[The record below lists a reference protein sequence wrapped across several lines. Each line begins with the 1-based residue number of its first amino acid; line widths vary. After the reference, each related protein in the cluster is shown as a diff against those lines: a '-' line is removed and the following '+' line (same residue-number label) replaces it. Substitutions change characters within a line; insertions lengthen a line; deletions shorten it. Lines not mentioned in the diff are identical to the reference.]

1 MGTSASSKGSPGNVP
16 MVPSWV
22 PEAPAEPAAGPDEA
36 NADGAPAMPPPAA
49 PAAPPIAPAGRFTG
63 ARLNLGNFAGTGDRA
78 AMRRGVGQYFKTG
91 YGGGS
96 TAAQRFGGTA
106 QTAGGLFSALGGGAA
121 PPGVAPAL
129 DRSVLAGRTADQ
141 IMDAVIEAV
150 RPVDGTQD
158 GEASLAAIK
167 DALSDLLEL
176 YPDADLLNLDE
187 AQREFA
193 VERFVALD
201 VFRRLNPDLGKAIQ
215 DKAPTISAAMARLR
229 EVREYVKE
237 TVAESFRQLR
247 TAGTRLAAGV
257 VASIVGSAIRE
268 AVTVFESYAR

>member
-1 MGTSASSKGSPGNVP
+1 VGTSASSKGSPGNVP
-16 MVPSWV
+16 MVPPWV
-22 PEAPAEPAAGPDEA
+22 PDAPTEPAAGPDDP
-36 NADGAPAMPPPAA
+36 NADGAPAA
-49 PAAPPIAPAGRFTG
+49 PAPSAPPTTPPVAPAGRFTG
-63 ARLNLGNFAGTGDRA
+63 ARLNLGNFAGTGDQA

-106 QTAGGLFSALGGGAA
+106 QTAGGLFGALGGGAA
-121 PPGVAPAL
+121 PPGAPAL

-150 RPVDGTQD
+150 RPIDGTQD
-158 GEASLAAIK
+158 GEASRAAIK
-167 DALSDLLEL
+167 DALSDLLEQ

-187 AQREFA
+187 TQRGFA

-201 VFRRLNPDLGKAIQ
+201 VFRRLNLDLGKAIQ

-237 TVAESFRQLR
+237 TVAESFRQVR
-247 TAGTRLAAGV
+247 AAGARMVAGV

-268 AVTVFESYAR
+268 AITVFESYAR